1 MDYKNTIF
9 GEVTAE
15 SIKELK
21 RIERLGK
28 GILDLKIKKTE
39 EKAVEIEAH
48 AHAHHHWDEKV
59 RKKRI

>member
-15 SIKELK
+15 SINELR

-39 EKAVEIEAH
+39 EKAV
-48 AHAHHHWDEKV
+48 
-59 RKKRI
+59 